1 MTSKTP
7 RFVLRR
13 AVPDDAA
20 GIVACVERCYGASY
34 PKLEFYDPALLA
46 RRIAARDHEAVVA
59 YVGPR
64 LVAHMGWRR
73 LPGNPCVA
81 EAGTTVVAA
90 DVRGHGLMNDMAVML
105 MDLSRADGLLGF
117 INFPTTAHLTM
128 QRRSIAARGRET
140 GLFLS
145 YMPARTADRSIGK
158 PTPGR
163 LAVTVA
169 YEPLQPSPPQDIF
182 VPAPYRALV
191 TELADE
197 LGLERHIGAG
207 AQALPAGSSRVE
219 HVHDTDR
226 SIDRFS
232 VRRVGSDI
240 AVMTSA
246 ATADVHHVDL
256 PMDDPAIGP
265 ATEALRAEGFVY
277 GAWLPLF
284 TGTDV
289 LRLQRIRTPAPDTYS
304 PLLLSPRAHELLAMI
319 RREAADSVR
328 SMHEHEQAAQWDAR
342 YGEREGA
349 MWSGRPNGR
358 LVAEVAGLAPGRVL
372 DVGCG
377 EGADAIWLARNG
389 WTVTA
394 IDVSDVALGRAR
406 EAAERAG
413 ATVEWVCGDA
423 LSSPFPAQSFDLV
436 SLQYPALPKAAGE
449 AAMRRLLDTLRP
461 GGLLLAV
468 YHDLDAEHRE
478 HMKAKGFDPADYV
491 GADDLALLLDDGF
504 TVELHAVE
512 PRTDPP
518 PDTPHVADIILRAR
532 RRVSSSG

>member
-1 MTSKTP
+1 
-7 RFVLRR
+7 
-13 AVPDDAA
+13 
-20 GIVACVERCYGASY
+20 
-34 PKLEFYDPALLA
+34 
-46 RRIAARDHEAVVA
+46 
-59 YVGPR
+59 
-64 LVAHMGWRR
+64 
-73 LPGNPCVA
+73 
-81 EAGTTVVAA
+81 
-90 DVRGHGLMNDMAVML
+90 
-105 MDLSRADGLLGF
+105 
-117 INFPTTAHLTM
+117 
-128 QRRSIAARGRET
+128 
-140 GLFLS
+140 
-145 YMPARTADRSIGK
+145 
-158 PTPGR
+158 
-163 LAVTVA
+163 
-169 YEPLQPSPPQDIF
+169 
-182 VPAPYRALV
+182 
-191 TELADE
+191 
-197 LGLERHIGAG
+197 
-207 AQALPAGSSRVE
+207 
-219 HVHDTDR
+219 
-226 SIDRFS
+226 
-232 VRRVGSDI
+232 
-240 AVMTSA
+240 
-246 ATADVHHVDL
+246 
-256 PMDDPAIGP
+256 MDDPAIGP

-289 LRLQRIRTPAPDTYS
+289 LRLQRIRTPTPDTYS
-304 PLLLSPRAHELLAMI
+304 PLLLSPQAHELLAMI

-328 SMHEHEQAAQWDAR
+328 SMSEHEQAAQWDTR

-358 LVAEVAGLAPGRVL
+358 LVAEVSGLAPGRAL

-394 IDVSDVALGRAR
+394 IDISAVALSRAR

-413 ATVEWVCGDA
+413 VAVEWVCGDA
-423 LSSPFPAQSFDLV
+423 LATPFPAHSLDLV

-449 AAMRRLLDTLRP
+449 TAMRRLLDTVRP

-491 GADDLALLLDDGF
+491 GADDLALLLDDDF

-532 RRVSSSG
+532 RL